1 MKKNRNKPA
10 PDAACDISFDRA
22 ASLSRV
28 FLCATTVMAVCFI
41 LYAAVLAPLS
51 VWLYDLTTTN
61 VLYEHL
67 YPLSYVLEEI
77 LMPIVNLT
85 AFFVA
90 YAATAY
96 ALWVGGLRGARKLMV
111 SIAIMTLGK
120 FVLNYI
126 VSGIM
131 AGAFS
136 SFELFWTVD
145 LPLILP
151 MLLLELL
158 QHTLVI
164 LLAVL
169 LLRRYDRRCAEVM
182 PGEDTPAPVLPL
194 TKMFS
199 LKNPLQCWIFWTSV
213 LLLLARWYMTG
224 LHELVSAVFNGF
236 TAGWVWILLYA
247 TTDLVLI
254 AAGYFVMTLL
264 IMSFYRRDTDV
275 RRMRPRSHT

>member
-51 VWLYDLTTTN
+51 VWLYNLTLSN
-61 VLYEHL
+61 VLYNYL
-67 YPLSYVLEEI
+67 YPLCFVLEAI
-77 LMPIVNLT
+77 LMPVANLT
-85 AFFVA
+85 AFFVT

-126 VSGIM
+126 VIGIM
-131 AGAFS
+131 AGSFS
-136 SFELFWTVD
+136 SLEIFWTVD
-145 LPLILP
+145 LPLILL

-194 TKMFS
+194 AKMFS

-213 LLLLARWYMTG
+213 LLLLARWYMTW
-224 LHELVSAVFNGF
+224 LPVFNGS
-236 TAGWVWILLYA
+236 TADWVWILLYA

-275 RRMRPRSHT
+275 RRMRSKTHE